1 MMMTGI
7 NDLIC
12 HAKPYGFT
20 LSWQYVMLLLS
31 LGLQY
36 CNLGNIS
43 KILIFLLRPFDNLK
57 F

>member
-20 LSWQYVMLLLS
+20 LSWQYVMLILS